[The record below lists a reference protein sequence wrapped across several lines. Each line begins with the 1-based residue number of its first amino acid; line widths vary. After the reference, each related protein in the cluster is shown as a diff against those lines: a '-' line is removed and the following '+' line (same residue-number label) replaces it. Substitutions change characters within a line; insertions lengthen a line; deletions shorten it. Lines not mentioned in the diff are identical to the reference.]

1 MRRRFPPQ
9 TDGTV
14 YLTEG
19 GQETEIMYRFGH
31 ELPEFAMY
39 PLLERPDALA
49 ALRGMYE
56 RYLEVAAAAGL
67 AVVIGGLD
75 YRASPDWGAKLGYSP
90 EALAEAQMRCIDFLR
105 DVSKPFRER
114 IPTILIS
121 GIVGPRGDAYSLNR
135 TITPDEAEHYHL
147 YQLNTLARAG
157 VDLATALTF
166 NSVPEAVGVARAAAR
181 VNLPLGMSFTLDS
194 GTSRLQSGPSLREA
208 IETTD
213 RESGEAKP
221 DFYGI
226 NCSHPLEFVP
236 VLEPGRWVER
246 IRMIR
251 PNASAMDKIAL
262 CRIGYLEEGD
272 PLELGRLMGE
282 VARRYPQIDIWGGC
296 CGTWEKHLG
305 QIAHHVKQARHEGP
319 ERPSGMTT

>member
-9 TDGTV
+9 TKGTV

-39 PLLERPDALA
+39 PLLERPVALA
-49 ALRGMYE
+49 ALRSMYE

-67 AVVIGGLD
+67 SVVIGGLD

-90 EALAEAQMRCIDFLR
+90 EALADAQMRCIDFLR
-105 DVSKPFRER
+105 EVSKPFRGR
-114 IPTILIS
+114 IPAILIS

-135 TITPDEAEHYHL
+135 TITPDEAENYHL
-147 YQLNTLARAG
+147 HQLSTLARAG
-157 VDLATALTF
+157 VDLVTAMTF

-181 VNLPLGMSFTLDS
+181 VNLPLGISFTLDS
-194 GTSRLQSGPSLREA
+194 STSRLKSGPSLCEA
-208 IETTD
+208 IEATD
-213 RESGEAKP
+213 RECGEAWP

-226 NCSHPLEFVP
+226 NCSHPLEFLP
-236 VLEPGRWVER
+236 ALEPGTWVER
-246 IRMIR
+246 IRMLR

-262 CRIGYLEEGD
+262 CQIGHLEEGD
-272 PLELGRLMGE
+272 PQELGRLMGE
-282 VARRYPQIDIWGGC
+282 LARRYPHIDIWGGC

-305 QIAHHVKQARHEGP
+305 QIAHQVKQARA
-319 ERPSGMTT
+319 